1 MYIWDYVWNVILRLF
16 FVSLGTVSISIFSLS
31 LGYLFS
37 LSVSIFFSCF
47 HIYSMKNFVLFF
59 FLSSKICFL
68 VETPSNISLI
78 VFFCLCFAFSKNIF
92 TMFYRNLSYYLTNR
106 SKDKS
111 IVCCVNTSFFARK
124 RLDRVRCS

>member
-1 MYIWDYVWNVILRLF
+1 MGLCLECNSTVIFRIIRNSFDFDFL
-16 FVSLGTVSISIFSLS
+16 SLS